1 MVARGGMGPPN
12 VRTDASRKASILK
25 ESQPRL
31 TLCLPSHSHLTSGLP
46 TPPALLENARNPLRI
61 RKSRG
66 GSVHVQETRG
76 TEEQAAGHKE
86 VNRQTQNVVRV
97 HGRQAGAFSKS
108 VT

>member
-1 MVARGGMGPPN
+1 M
-12 VRTDASRKASILK
+12 
-25 ESQPRL
+25 
-31 TLCLPSHSHLTSGLP
+31 
-46 TPPALLENARNPLRI
+46 
-61 RKSRG
+61 
-66 GSVHVQETRG
+66 QETRG